1 MTDNEKHREISLAD
15 LFRLILKH
23 WLVLVLITVLCGV
36 FGYVIADNR
45 KTTSYVSST
54 TFIIRAESK
63 GVSTSGNNSTT
74 TSNPQ
79 NDTNHTLTLMPVFVR
94 LMLNEDCLSDV
105 ADRLNTDYAG
115 SYSNHTATAV
125 SNMVR
130 IAFNEEDLT
139 ITVTAYSP
147 IDKAHAVDV
156 CKYMSEYG
164 IESIRSFFNDNATG
178 STNSGTVTIST
189 KTIAYPS
196 ESTAT
201 VSTTSVATYAI
212 LGALVG
218 FVVALI
224 AVIIINTM
232 DTKVSHEEELARK
245 TELPVLSVIPLDALK
260 KTTKKSNVRGAK

>member
-1 MTDNEKHREISLAD
+1 MNDNEKHREISLAD
-15 LFRLILKH
+15 LFRLIFKH

-94 LMLNEDCLSDV
+94 LMLNEDCLSDI

-115 SYSNHTATAV
+115 SYENHTAPAV
-125 SNMVR
+125 ENMVN

-147 IDKAHAVDV
+147 INKAHAVDV

-164 IESIRSFFNDNATG
+164 IESIKGFFNDNNG

-189 KTIAYPS
+189 KTITYPS

-201 VSTTSVATYAI
+201 ISTTSVTTYAV

-260 KTTKKSNVRGAK
+260 KTAKKSNVRGAK